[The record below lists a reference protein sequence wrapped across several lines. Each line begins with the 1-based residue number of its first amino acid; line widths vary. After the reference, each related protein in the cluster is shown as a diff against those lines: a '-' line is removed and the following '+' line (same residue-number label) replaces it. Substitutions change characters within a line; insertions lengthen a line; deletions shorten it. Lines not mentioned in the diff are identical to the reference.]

1 MLRSNTLVLVDELHA
16 HKDAE
21 LYLALRTT
29 MLRRPGAQLVT
40 ISTAGVGADSP
51 LGRLRSRALALPRV
65 ERSGSLTR
73 AEGPTFSMLEWSVP
87 NEADIDDM
95 AVVKASNPAPW
106 ITEEGL
112 REQREAVHELA

>member
-29 MLRRPGAQLVT
+29 MLRRPGAQRVT

-51 LGRLRSRALALPRV
+51 LGRLRTRALALPR
-65 ERSGSLTR
+65 R
-73 AEGPTFSMLEWSVP
+73 AEGPTFAMLEWSVP
-87 NEADIDDM
+87 DDAEIDDRT
-95 AVVKASNPAPW
+95 AVKAANSRV
-106 ITEEGL
+106 G
-112 REQREAVHELA
+112 V